1 MPESRFEEARK
12 RILGDL
18 AAYLNAW
25 GFKAKSTS
33 FNTAAHNRVSLV
45 QAITLESGVRRFQGR
60 FLVKLGVF
68 FPLVEEVL
76 RKQRLSFVHDY
87 DCHVRASLG
96 RLAYGEGGHWWYFE
110 QPEAASADV
119 IACMEKFGWRFFE
132 DFKSAEAT
140 VERWRLGLANM
151 FVENELIMAVLLT
164 SLGEP
169 VQARELLQAAKLSQS
184 ESVRGNT
191 ISQLAAKLGF
201 EV

>member
-1 MPESRFEEARK
+1 MPESQFGEARK
-12 RILGDL
+12 RILGNL
-18 AAYLNAW
+18 ASYLKPH
-25 GFKAKSTS
+25 GFSAKSTS
-33 FNTAAHNRVSLV
+33 FNRAGDNGVALV
-45 QAITLESGVRRFQGR
+45 QAITLESGERRFQGR

-76 RKQRLSFVHDY
+76 RGEKLSFVHDY
-87 DCHVRASLG
+87 DCHVRVSLG
-96 RLAYGEGGHWWYFE
+96 RLAYGEGGHWWHFA
-110 QPEAASADV
+110 QRDAASSDV

-140 VERWRLGLANM
+140 VEMWRQGFANM

-164 SLGEP
+164 ALGESS
-169 VQARELLQAAKLSQS
+169 QARDLLNAKLSQS
-184 ESVRGNT
+184 ESVRRAK